1 MGDHPAR
8 RRQDVGRRAVIVRQ
22 HDDFRLVIVL
32 AEALD
37 IANIGALKTENRLIV
52 VADRHDVGIVLIASQ
67 VKQ

>member
-1 MGDHPAR
+1 MGNHSAR
-8 RRQDVGRRAVIVRQ
+8 RRQDVSRRAVIVRQ
-22 HDDFRLVIVL
+22 HDDFRVVIVL

-37 IANIGALKTENRLIV
+37 IANIRALKTENRLVV